1 MNPLQISNIVM
12 NVTMISTFIGIF
24 FFTYGKTI
32 EENVVKQQSE
42 LVANYLAKDLSTFID
57 KNTAKKLA
65 SQLSPPDMSNADKEV
80 ELKNAELQSSA
91 FNVLI
96 LVAIGGLL
104 FTIILAKYYTLNLQ
118 SILKT
123 NFIILLFVGFTEYIF
138 LTYIGQ
144 NFISLDPN
152 FVRLKIL
159 QALQKKMNEQE
170 LVLTPDTIKKI
181 LPEKLKEI
189 QTSYPTLDQKKT
201 NPDISHILQNIPK

>member
-32 EENVVKQQSE
+32 EENVVKGQSE
-42 LVANYLAKDLSTFID
+42 LVADYIAKDLSTFID
-57 KNTAKKLA
+57 KPTAQKLA
-65 SQLSPPDMSNADKEV
+65 SQLSPPDMTNADKQV
-80 ELKNAELQSSA
+80 ELKNTELQRSA
-91 FNVLI
+91 FNILI

-118 SILKT
+118 SILET
-123 NFIILLFVGFTEYIF
+123 NFVILLFVGLTEYIF

-159 QALQKKMNEQE
+159 QTLQKKMNEQE
-170 LVLTPDTIKKI
+170 LVLTPDTIKKL
-181 LPEKLKEI
+181 LPEKIKELHS
-189 QTSYPTLDQKKT
+189 SYPTLEINNSNQD
-201 NPDISHILQNIPK
+201 ILQNIPK